1 LLTDME
7 QLRDNSVFRFAATLL
22 RGVGN
27 VVFQDYPLTG
37 LLVIIGIA
45 VNSWTAAVSFLIG
58 AAIATLVAMWF
69 KADKLAVEHGM
80 FAFSGGYVGLLVGV
94 FAAPELQAPSAE
106 LLLFVVMG
114 GILAVPLTAGLN
126 LAFAKLNLS
135 ATAFPILILM
145 WALLAGILYT
155 DLPANSVAPQIL
167 PASPDKA
174 APYSWETFVFGTL
187 NGLGQIFAQVNPL
200 TGALILAGI
209 LLNSRVGGLMVVLA
223 GMLSV
228 GLGWALG
235 YDEETVRNGVMSFNP
250 ILTCMALGGFFLYL
264 TWRSVLYALLG
275 ALLSMWAFVAL
286 AALLNPLGLPALT
299 VGFVVVTWIML
310 LGAQAFDFVKLV
322 PLARL
327 SKPEEHLKHAEA

>member
-1 LLTDME
+1 MA
-7 QLRDNSVFRFAATLL
+7 QLRQNSIIKFAQTLFRGA
-22 RGVGN
+22 GN
-27 VVFQDYPLTG
+27 VVFQDNALTG
-37 LLVIIGIA
+37 LLIVAGIA
-45 VNSWTAAVSFLIG
+45 ISSWTASLDFLIG
-58 AAIATLVAMWF
+58 AAIATLVATWF
-69 KADKLAVEHGM
+69 KADEHSIQHGM

-145 WALLAGILYT
+145 WLLLAGILYT
-155 DLPANSVAPQIL
+155 DLPANSVAPHLL

-174 APYSWETFVFGTL
+174 VPYSWETFVFGTL

-209 LLNSRVGGLMVVLA
+209 LLNSRIGGLMVVLA

-228 GLGWALG
+228 GLGWVLG
-235 YDEETVRNGVMSFNP
+235 FDEETMRNGVMSFNP
-250 ILTCMALGGFFLYL
+250 ILTCMALGGFFLYF
-264 TWRSVLYALLG
+264 TWRSVVYALLG
-275 ALLSMWAFVAL
+275 ALLSMWAFVAF
-286 AALLNPLGLPALT
+286 ATLLNPLGLPALT

-310 LGAQAFDFVKLV
+310 LGAQTYDFVKLV
-322 PLARL
+322 PLTRL
-327 SKPEEHLKHAEA
+327 SKPEEHLKRTEA

>member
-1 LLTDME
+1 ME
-7 QLRDNSVFRFAATLL
+7 RLRRNVIVHFTETLL

-27 VVFQDYPLTG
+27 VVLQDNALTG
-37 LLVIIGIA
+37 LLVIVGIA
-45 VNSWTAAVSFLIG
+45 VNSWTAAVDFLIG

-69 KADKLAVEHGM
+69 KADKHAIEHGM

-94 FAAPELQAPSAE
+94 FAAPELHVLSAE

-135 ATAFPILILM
+135 ATALPILILL

-167 PASPDKA
+167 PTSPDKA

-200 TGALILAGI
+200 TGALMLVGI
-209 LLNSRVGGLMVVLA
+209 LINSRIGGLMVMVA
-223 GMLSV
+223 GLLSV
-228 GLGWALG
+228 GLGWLLG
-235 YDEETVRNGVMSFNP
+235 YDEATIRHGVISFNP
-250 ILTCMALGGFFLYL
+250 ILTAMALGGFFLYFNGW
-264 TWRSVLYALLG
+264 TVIYALLG
-275 ALLSMWAFVAL
+275 GLLSIWAFLAF

-299 VGFVVVTWIML
+299 IGFVVVTWIML
-310 LGAQAFDFVKLV
+310 LGAQTYDFVKLV
-322 PLARL
+322 PLSRL
-327 SKPEEHLKHAEA
+327 SKPEEHLKQAGA

>member
-1 LLTDME
+1 ME
-7 QLRDNSVFRFAATLL
+7 RLRRNVIVRFTETLL

-27 VVFQDYPLTG
+27 VVLQDNALTG
-37 LLVIIGIA
+37 LLVIVGIA
-45 VNSWTAAVSFLIG
+45 VNSWTAAVDFLIG

-69 KADKLAVEHGM
+69 KADKHAIEHGM

-94 FAAPELQAPSAE
+94 FAAPELHVVSAE

-114 GILAVPLTAGLN
+114 SILAVPLTAGLN

-135 ATAFPILILM
+135 ATALPILILL

-167 PASPDKA
+167 PTSPDKA

-200 TGALILAGI
+200 TGTLMLVGI
-209 LLNSRVGGLMVVLA
+209 LINSRIGGLMVVVA
-223 GMLSV
+223 GLLSA
-228 GLGWALG
+228 GLGLLLG
-235 YDEETVRNGVMSFNP
+235 YDEATIRQGVISFNP
-250 ILTCMALGGFFLYL
+250 ILTAMALGGFFLYFNRW
-264 TWRSVLYALLG
+264 TVIYALLG
-275 ALLSMWAFVAL
+275 GLLSIWAFLAF

-299 VGFVVVTWIML
+299 IGFVVVTWIML
-310 LGAQAFDFVKLV
+310 LGAQTYDFVKLV
-322 PLARL
+322 PLSKL
-327 SKPEEHLKHAEA
+327 SKPEEHLKQAEA